1 MNNYTLH
8 RRKNIFVV
16 IFCKLLVQKKY
27 ENFILKTAL
36 KLMANKG
43 L

>member
-1 MNNYTLH
+1 MIDLF
-8 RRKNIFVV
+8 I
-16 IFCKLLVQKKY
+16 ICELSVQKKY
-27 ENFILKTAL
+27 ETVILKISL